1 MTHEDTRAVPVKFIS
16 QKTRILKKTTVRTS
30 SLTMKKMG
38 DIWKAERNV
47 KQCSLLWLLQ
57 VLPWLANTVDSGGKS

>member
-1 MTHEDTRAVPVKFIS
+1 MDLMTHEDTRAVPVKFIS

-38 DIWKAERNV
+38 DI
-47 KQCSLLWLLQ
+47 
-57 VLPWLANTVDSGGKS
+57 